1 MKVSKQTVAL
11 VMLLAAS
18 AVFAASG
25 QDVVN
30 EKLLE
35 INNNV
40 QNTVQSGVGGW
51 MKFAIGWIPVALF
64 FAMALGTLFYNMK
77 KSEQSQENDYLKIG
91 GYTFLFAFI
100 GGVLGYA
107 VDSLIGATLLGN
119 ASCGTE
125 VFTNYWKESVGII
138 QQGTARY
145 NCT

>member
-1 MKVSKQTVAL
+1 MKVSKQTVAAL
-11 VMLLAAS
+11 MILAAS
-18 AVFAASG
+18 AVFAESNVNQALLG
-25 QDVVN
+25 INQD
-30 EKLLE
+30 
-35 INNNV
+35 V

-51 MKFAIGWIPVALF
+51 MKFAIGWIPVILF

-77 KSEQSQENDYLKIG
+77 KSESSQENDYLKIG

>member
-1 MKVSKQTVAL
+1 MKVSKQTVAA
-11 VMLLAAS
+11 VMILAAS
-18 AVFAASG
+18 AVFAEPN
-25 QDVVN
+25 VN
-30 EKLLE
+30 QALLG
-35 INNNV
+35 INSDV
-40 QNTVQSGVGGW
+40 QNTVQTGVGGW
-51 MKFAIGWIPVALF
+51 MKFAIGWIPVILF

>member
-1 MKVSKQTVAL
+1 MKVSKQTVAA
-11 VMLLAAS
+11 VMVLAAS
-18 AVFAASG
+18 AVFAESN
-25 QDVVN
+25 VN
-30 EKLLE
+30 QALLG
-35 INNNV
+35 INNDV

-51 MKFAIGWIPVALF
+51 MKFAIGWIPVILF

-77 KSEQSQENDYLKIG
+77 KSESSQENDYLKIG